1 MERVRQMNEK
11 MNVLDV
17 QLDNCTAKD
26 AMKIIA
32 EYMQTEELNTVDIV
46 TVDTLMRATQLD
58 GMKEEL
64 EKLDLLLPGD
74 MAILEVAKITDRKR
88 IQEMEDQTML
98 KMVFHYFHKN
108 RCKIFILAGSE
119 EEGDRLQ
126 GYLHEAYS
134 GIQVVGMKAVPADES
149 EDDRIT
155 NLVNGGEVDCVIASM
170 DFPWQEQFVYRCKE
184 QLNTRMWFG
193 TGHSI
198 ASFANGEN
206 WADHLKNFIG
216 KRILKREIK
225 KEQKRKEV

>member
-1 MERVRQMNEK
+1 
-11 MNVLDV
+11 
-17 QLDNCTAKD
+17 
-26 AMKIIA
+26 
-32 EYMQTEELNTVDIV
+32 
-46 TVDTLMRATQLD
+46 MRATQLD

-74 MAILEVAKITDRKR
+74 MAILEAAKITDRKR

-149 EDDRIT
+149 GQRRRSR
-155 NLVNGGEVDCVIASM
+155 LCDCQHG
-170 DFPWQEQFVYRCKE
+170 FP
-184 QLNTRMWFG
+184 LAG
-193 TGHSI
+193 TVCLPVQR
-198 ASFANGEN
+198 AAEYQNVVWN
-206 WADHLKNFIG
+206 
-216 KRILKREIK
+216 RT
-225 KEQKRKEV
+225 

>member
-74 MAILEVAKITDRKR
+74 AADPEQHRGHPGTENAQQPRFR
-88 IQEMEDQTML
+88 
-98 KMVFHYFHKN
+98 
-108 RCKIFILAGSE
+108 RAGE
-119 EEGDRLQ
+119 
-126 GYLHEAYS
+126 
-134 GIQVVGMKAVPADES
+134 P
-149 EDDRIT
+149 
-155 NLVNGGEVDCVIASM
+155 
-170 DFPWQEQFVYRCKE
+170 
-184 QLNTRMWFG
+184 
-193 TGHSI
+193 
-198 ASFANGEN
+198 
-206 WADHLKNFIG
+206 
-216 KRILKREIK
+216 
-225 KEQKRKEV
+225 

>member
-1 MERVRQMNEK
+1 MNEK

-58 GMKEEL
+58 SMKEEL

-74 MAILEVAKITDRKR
+74 MAILEAAKITDRKR

>member
-1 MERVRQMNEK
+1 MNEK

-74 MAILEVAKITDRKR
+74 MAILEAAKITDRKR

-98 KMVFHYFHKN
+98 KMVFHYFHK
-108 RCKIFILAGSE
+108 ILP
-119 EEGDRLQ
+119 
-126 GYLHEAYS
+126 
-134 GIQVVGMKAVPADES
+134 V
-149 EDDRIT
+149 
-155 NLVNGGEVDCVIASM
+155 
-170 DFPWQEQFVYRCKE
+170 
-184 QLNTRMWFG
+184 
-193 TGHSI
+193 
-198 ASFANGEN
+198 
-206 WADHLKNFIG
+206 
-216 KRILKREIK
+216 
-225 KEQKRKEV
+225 

>member
-1 MERVRQMNEK
+1 MNEK

-74 MAILEVAKITDRKR
+74 MAILEAAKITDRKR

-170 DFPWQEQFVYRCKE
+170 DFPWQEQFVYR
-184 QLNTRMWFG
+184 
-193 TGHSI
+193 
-198 ASFANGEN
+198 
-206 WADHLKNFIG
+206 
-216 KRILKREIK
+216 
-225 KEQKRKEV
+225 

>member
-74 MAILEVAKITDRKR
+74 MAILEAAKITDRKR

-98 KMVFHYFHKN
+98 KMVFAV
-108 RCKIFILAGSE
+108 R
-119 EEGDRLQ
+119 
-126 GYLHEAYS
+126 YLY
-134 GIQVVGMKAVPADES
+134 
-149 EDDRIT
+149 
-155 NLVNGGEVDCVIASM
+155 
-170 DFPWQEQFVYRCKE
+170 WQDLR
-184 QLNTRMWFG
+184 
-193 TGHSI
+193 
-198 ASFANGEN
+198 
-206 WADHLKNFIG
+206 
-216 KRILKREIK
+216 K
-225 KEQKRKEV
+225 KETDCRAICMRHTVGFRLSV

>member
-74 MAILEVAKITDRKR
+74 MAILEAAKITDRKR
-88 IQEMEDQTML
+88 IQEMDRFTQNTKEWGD
-98 KMVFHYFHKN
+98 FE
-108 RCKIFILAGSE
+108 KIFIQHFYE
-119 EEGDRLQ
+119 
-126 GYLHEAYS
+126 Y
-134 GIQVVGMKAVPADES
+134 
-149 EDDRIT
+149 
-155 NLVNGGEVDCVIASM
+155 
-170 DFPWQEQFVYRCKE
+170 
-184 QLNTRMWFG
+184 
-193 TGHSI
+193 
-198 ASFANGEN
+198 
-206 WADHLKNFIG
+206 
-216 KRILKREIK
+216 IK
-225 KEQKRKEV
+225 YTIMF

>member
-74 MAILEVAKITDRKR
+74 MAIIEAAKITRWYS
-88 IQEMEDQTML
+88 I
-98 KMVFHYFHKN
+98 
-108 RCKIFILAGSE
+108 IFIRTAV
-119 EEGDRLQ
+119 R
-126 GYLHEAYS
+126 YLY
-134 GIQVVGMKAVPADES
+134 
-149 EDDRIT
+149 
-155 NLVNGGEVDCVIASM
+155 
-170 DFPWQEQFVYRCKE
+170 WQDLR
-184 QLNTRMWFG
+184 
-193 TGHSI
+193 
-198 ASFANGEN
+198 
-206 WADHLKNFIG
+206 
-216 KRILKREIK
+216 K
-225 KEQKRKEV
+225 KETDCRAICMRHTVGFRLSV

>member
-74 MAILEVAKITDRKR
+74 MAILEAAKITDRKR
-88 IQEMEDQTML
+88 
-98 KMVFHYFHKN
+98 
-108 RCKIFILAGSE
+108 
-119 EEGDRLQ
+119 
-126 GYLHEAYS
+126 
-134 GIQVVGMKAVPADES
+134 
-149 EDDRIT
+149 
-155 NLVNGGEVDCVIASM
+155 
-170 DFPWQEQFVYRCKE
+170 
-184 QLNTRMWFG
+184 
-193 TGHSI
+193 
-198 ASFANGEN
+198 
-206 WADHLKNFIG
+206 
-216 KRILKREIK
+216 K
-225 KEQKRKEV
+225 KETDCRAICMRHTVGFRLSV

>member
-1 MERVRQMNEK
+1 MNEK

-74 MAILEVAKITDRKR
+74 MAILEAAKITDRKR

-98 KMVFHYFHKN
+98 KMVFHY
-108 RCKIFILAGSE
+108 L
-119 EEGDRLQ
+119 
-126 GYLHEAYS
+126 Y
-134 GIQVVGMKAVPADES
+134 
-149 EDDRIT
+149 
-155 NLVNGGEVDCVIASM
+155 
-170 DFPWQEQFVYRCKE
+170 WQDLR
-184 QLNTRMWFG
+184 
-193 TGHSI
+193 
-198 ASFANGEN
+198 
-206 WADHLKNFIG
+206 
-216 KRILKREIK
+216 K
-225 KEQKRKEV
+225 KETDCRAICMRHTVGFRLSV

>member
-1 MERVRQMNEK
+1 MNEK

-74 MAILEVAKITDRKR
+74 MAILEAAKITDRKR

-98 KMVFHYFHKN
+98 KMVFHYL
-108 RCKIFILAGSE
+108 RTAV
-119 EEGDRLQ
+119 R
-126 GYLHEAYS
+126 YLY
-134 GIQVVGMKAVPADES
+134 
-149 EDDRIT
+149 
-155 NLVNGGEVDCVIASM
+155 
-170 DFPWQEQFVYRCKE
+170 WQDLR
-184 QLNTRMWFG
+184 
-193 TGHSI
+193 
-198 ASFANGEN
+198 
-206 WADHLKNFIG
+206 
-216 KRILKREIK
+216 K
-225 KEQKRKEV
+225 KETDCRAICMRHTVGFRLSV

>member
-1 MERVRQMNEK
+1 MNEK

-74 MAILEVAKITDRKR
+74 MAILEAAKITDRKR

-149 EDDRIT
+149 EDDRDHQSGQRQRSR
-155 NLVNGGEVDCVIASM
+155 LCDCQHG
-170 DFPWQEQFVYRCKE
+170 FPLAGTVCLPCKE

>member
-1 MERVRQMNEK
+1 MNEK

-74 MAILEVAKITDRKR
+74 MAILEAAKITDRKR

-155 NLVNGGEVDCVIASM
+155 NLVNGGRHAGQRHQRRRSRLCDCQHG
-170 DFPWQEQFVYRCKE
+170 FP
-184 QLNTRMWFG
+184 LAG
-193 TGHSI
+193 TVCLPVQR
-198 ASFANGEN
+198 AAEYQNVVWN
-206 WADHLKNFIG
+206 
-216 KRILKREIK
+216 RT
-225 KEQKRKEV
+225 

>member
-74 MAILEVAKITDRKR
+74 MAILEAAKITDRKR

-98 KMVFHYFHKN
+98 KMVFHYFHK
-108 RCKIFILAGSE
+108 KYLKLHLFLSSHYIYLLYHKE
-119 EEGDRLQ
+119 
-126 GYLHEAYS
+126 YLHLY
-134 GIQVVGMKAVPADES
+134 
-149 EDDRIT
+149 
-155 NLVNGGEVDCVIASM
+155 N
-170 DFPWQEQFVYRCKE
+170 
-184 QLNTRMWFG
+184 
-193 TGHSI
+193 
-198 ASFANGEN
+198 
-206 WADHLKNFIG
+206 
-216 KRILKREIK
+216 
-225 KEQKRKEV
+225 